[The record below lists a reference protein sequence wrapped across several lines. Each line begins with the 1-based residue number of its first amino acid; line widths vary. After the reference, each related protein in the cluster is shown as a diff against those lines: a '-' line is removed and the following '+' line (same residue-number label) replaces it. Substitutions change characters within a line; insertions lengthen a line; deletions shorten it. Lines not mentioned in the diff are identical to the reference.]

1 MKKFSAATGD
11 PDPKAQAKL
20 AKLMEI
26 SYLSGVGEIIWVMT
40 TCCPDMAYTSVKLS
54 QANTCPHEHHFHGVK
69 HALKYLYSTKDD
81 GLCFWQ
87 TALRDEFSDGPHPK
101 INSNK
106 QDLLIDNR
114 PEYDARI
121 LPTYAN
127 SDWASWVKTRR
138 LFGGTCVEC

>member
-54 QANTCPHEHHFHGVK
+54 QASTCPHEHHFHGVK
-69 HALKYLYSTKDD
+69 HPLKYLYSTNDD
-81 GLCFWQ
+81 GLYFWR
-87 TALRDEFSDGPHPK
+87 TAPCDEFPDGPRPK

-114 PEYDARI
+114 PEYDVHML
-121 LPTYAN
+121 LPICALFCYAN
-127 SDWASWVKTRR
+127 GDPHM
-138 LFGGTCVEC
+138 